1 MGLLSSRT
9 FRQIATGA
17 LTGIEE
23 KRNDMRDRIDT
34 YREKAVN
41 KKNEIQKKYNEYF
54 DEEKENINTF
64 NQLSTLV
71 GDDYVGKLNSFAS
84 ASPARF

>member
-34 YREKAVN
+34 YREKAVTKKMKY
-41 KKNEIQKKYNEYF
+41 KKNIMNTLTKRKK
-54 DEEKENINTF
+54 I
-64 NQLSTLV
+64 
-71 GDDYVGKLNSFAS
+71 
-84 ASPARF
+84 

>member
-41 KKNEIQKKYNEYF
+41 KKNEIQKKYNAYY

-64 NQLSTLV
+64 KTVATATRS
-71 GDDYVGKLNSFAS
+71 
-84 ASPARF
+84 

>member
-17 LTGIEE
+17 LQGVEE

-41 KKNEIQKKYNEYF
+41 KKMKYKK
-54 DEEKENINTF
+54 NIMHIIR
-64 NQLSTLV
+64 
-71 GDDYVGKLNSFAS
+71 KKKKI
-84 ASPARF
+84 

>member
-23 KRNDMRDRIDT
+23 RREEMKDRIDV

-41 KKNEIQKKYNEYF
+41 KKNEIQKKYAEDQRNEGQ
-54 DEEKENINTF
+54 KVSRI
-64 NQLSTLV
+64 LH
-71 GDDYVGKLNSFAS
+71 
-84 ASPARF
+84 